1 MTQKPFTIL
10 ICALGGEGGGVL
22 TDWLVNTARISN
34 TPIQAT
40 SIPGVAQRTGA
51 TTYYLELMTSTING
65 ANHPVFGLSPLPGQI
80 DLLISSEL
88 LETGRQISN
97 GMSSPTQTC
106 VISSSNRTL
115 TTQERMGLAD
125 SRIPDQELIELIQQ
139 FSRTHHL
146 LDMAQLAKESGTII
160 SSVML
165 GCIAACGL
173 LPFKKEHYEKAIQG
187 ASRELSASQKA
198 SLEGF
203 RRGWDAIEQHK
214 NNTKFVESVLH
225 SIETTPDQQSSV
237 LGSEQISDE
246 VLKKFPAQVHEILK
260 LGYARLVEYQ
270 NQAYANMYLEKMLT
284 VCKAEEKANQ
294 LQIDSSNTEAQD
306 SWAITNETARWTA
319 LWMAFDDIVRVAQ
332 LKIKQKRF
340 DQIRKDTKAQSGDI
354 LKVYDHF
361 KPGIPEIAGLL
372 PHPIADKLLRWEQ
385 LRIRSG
391 HQPLEL
397 KLKVDTSSITGTLAL
412 RFLSHLKWLRRY
424 GRRYKLEMQGIDSWL
439 ESILQSTQTDKA
451 LGLEVAACGRLIKG
465 YGSTNERAHE
475 NLSYILKSLSDIKVQ
490 PSNLQKFEIVRQ
502 ARLNA
507 LKDESGKPLDLF
519 LKGLGAPARLPK
531 EQPIRWMRRPIG

>member
-1 MTQKPFTIL
+1 M
-10 ICALGGEGGGVL
+10 
-22 TDWLVNTARISN
+22 TDWLVNTARIAN

-51 TTYYLELMTSTING
+51 TTYYLELMTSTTNV
-65 ANHPVFGLSPLPGQI
+65 AKHPVFGLSPLPGQI

-125 SRIPDQELIELIQQ
+125 SRIPEQELIELIQQ
-139 FSRTHHL
+139 FSRNHHL

-187 ASRELSASQKA
+187 ASGELSASQKA

-203 RRGWDAIEQHK
+203 RRGWDAIEQHQ
-214 NNTKFVESVLH
+214 NNSKFVESLLH
-225 SIETTPDQQSSV
+225 SIETVADQQTSV
-237 LGSEQISDE
+237 IDSELISDE
-246 VLKKFPAQVHEILK
+246 ILKKFPAQVHEILK

-270 NQAYANMYLEKMLT
+270 NLEYANLYIEKVLT

-294 LQIDSSNTEAQD
+294 IQTDSSSTAAPD
-306 SWAITNETARWTA
+306 PWAITNEAARWTA

-372 PHPIADKLLRWEQ
+372 PLPIADKLLRWEQ
-385 LRIRSG
+385 SRIRSG

-412 RFLSHLKWLRRY
+412 RFLSQLKWLRRF
-424 GRRYKLEMQGIDSWL
+424 GRRYKLELLGIDSWL
-439 ESILQSTQTDKA
+439 ECILQSTQSDKA

-475 NLSYILKSLSDIKVQ
+475 NLSYILKSLSDITVEQ
-490 PSNLQKFEIVRQ
+490 SNQQKSEIVRQ

-519 LKGLGAPARLPK
+519 LKGLGAPARPPK
-531 EQPIRWMRRPIG
+531 EQPIRWMRRPIS